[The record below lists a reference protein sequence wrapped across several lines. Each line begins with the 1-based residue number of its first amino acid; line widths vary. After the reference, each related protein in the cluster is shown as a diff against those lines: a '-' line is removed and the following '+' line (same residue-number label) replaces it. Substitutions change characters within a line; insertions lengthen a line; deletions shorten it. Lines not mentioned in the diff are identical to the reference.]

1 MHKYSKYLLLLT
13 VSLLLFACDKLFIDG
28 IEGTDANLQ
37 GKWQQTSDNTVYY
50 NFQNNLFEYQKY
62 IQEDSILSIFGYYT
76 LLGDT
81 AIYLELLPKYLEI
94 NRVPTSY
101 PLDFLEWDIIPG
113 TGAGFDTTDT
123 IVQQFSLHF
132 TTNREMKLSNA
143 SKTQVFRRF

>member
-1 MHKYSKYLLLLT
+1 MHKYSKYLLFLT
-13 VSLLLFACDKLFIDG
+13 ASLLLFACDKLFVNG
-28 IEGTDANLQ
+28 IEGTDADLQ

-62 IQEDSILSIFGYYT
+62 IGQDSILSIFGYYT

-81 AIYLELLPKYLEI
+81 AIYLELLPKYTEI

-113 TGAGFDTTDT
+113 IAATDT
-123 IVQQFSLHF
+123 LAQQFSLHF
-132 TTNREMKLSNA
+132 TTNQEMRLSNS
-143 SKTQVFRRF
+143 SKTYVFRRF